1 MIRVGVARVPAAV
14 LVTSAAA
21 VALAVAWLAAPP
33 LGTDLSA
40 QVARADFFAEHG
52 WAPIDF
58 RWYGGVSPH
67 GYSVVTPPLMAWF
80 GPRPVGAAAG
90 LVSAV
95 AFVLLLLRTGARRP
109 LLGGVI
115 GAACLFGN
123 LASGRVT
130 FAVGVALGL
139 LALLLLSRRSCSC
152 AGDISG
158 VSGHNGVHNCKISG
172 VGGAGVLAALASAA
186 SPVAGLFVGL
196 AGTALCLASIMEY
209 FGVSSGV
216 SRKNSMI
223 GGATVAVGA
232 AVPLAVMAGLFG
244 SGGWMNM
251 TRQDMV
257 HAAVASLAVAALV
270 PHRVVR
276 IGALLSA
283 AGVLAAYLVH
293 SPVGLNAIRLSVI
306 FALPVVAAYA
316 TLPGWLGRLREPVVW
331 LVLVVLAWW
340 QPPVLDTDLARAGDP
355 TASRDYFAPL
365 RDELARRA
373 PAGRVEV
380 VPTADYWESAYLGD
394 RWLARGWL
402 RQVDLDRNR
411 LFFDGTLDAA
421 SYQEW
426 LTANGVSYVAL
437 ADAELSW
444 VGQREG
450 ELVRG
455 GLPYLTPVWDSPDW
469 TLYEVAGD
477 PGIVAGAAVV
487 EAGADAVVV
496 RADRAGEILVRV
508 RWSRWLAVSG
518 EACLAEAEGGW
529 TVVRVAGPG
538 EYRVGGSVTG
548 AGPRC

>member
-115 GAACLFGN
+115 GAAGIFGN
-123 LASGRVT
+123 LVSGRVT

-139 LALLLLSRRSCSC
+139 LALLLLSRRSRGS
-152 AGDISG
+152 ARDTSPVPGHHP
-158 VSGHNGVHNCKISG
+158 GHNSKIGGVA
-172 VGGAGVLAALASAA
+172 GAGVLAALAAAA

-196 AGTALCLASIMEY
+196 AGTALLLATLVPSTRPAPK
-209 FGVSSGV
+209 S
-216 SRKNSMI
+216 SMI

-283 AGVLAAYLVH
+283 AGVLAAYLLH
-293 SPVGLNAIRLSVI
+293 TPVGLNAIRLSVI

-316 TLPGWLGRLREPVVW
+316 TLPGWLGRFREPAVW
-331 LVLVVLAWW
+331 LVLVALAWW

-355 TASRDYFAPL
+355 TASRAYFAPL

-380 VPTADYWESAYLGD
+380 VPTADYWESAYLD
-394 RWLARGWL
+394 DVPLARGWL

-411 LFFDGTLDAA
+411 LFFDGTLDAD
-421 SYQEW
+421 SYREW
-426 LTANGVSYVAL
+426 LVDNGVSYVAL

-455 GLPYLTPVWDSPDW
+455 GLPYLTPVWESPDW

-477 PGIVAGAAVV
+477 PGIAAGATVV
-487 EAGADAVVV
+487 AAGADAVVV

-518 EACLAEAEGGW
+518 EACLAEADGGW
-529 TVVRVAGPG
+529 TTVRVDGPG
-538 EYRVGGSVTG
+538 EYRIEGALAG